1 MTLRP
6 WPQGE
11 KYPGFFFRPER
22 PAWLARNLRAWEH
35 LRTTPPPDTTVGPVR
50 VLHNKYPRC

>member
-11 KYPGFFFRPER
+11 KYPGFFARPEKQ
-22 PAWLARNLRAWEH
+22 AWLARNLQAWAH
-35 LRTTPPPDTTVGPVR
+35 LRNLPPPDTTVGPVR
-50 VLHNKYPRC
+50 VLHNKCPRC